1 MMKHEFESR
10 IGAEVSP
17 EEYKII
23 EHVYTWHPSIPNVG
37 GKDVLAQLYKLG
49 GMIVIMD
56 MDGSASAAESIYE
69 DICEKLRKTVTRKGQ
84 VLDQI
89 AETQKRLDALNA
101 EFDNLT
107 RETEALQMRKEVFD
121 RGDRGI

>member
-17 EEYKII
+17 EEYAII

-37 GKDVLAQLYKLG
+37 GKDLLAQLYKLG
-49 GMIVIMD
+49 GMTVIMD
-56 MDGSASAAESIYE
+56 MDGSATIAESIYE
-69 DICEKLRKTVTRKGQ
+69 DICEKLRKTVERKGQ
-84 VLDQI
+84 ILSQI
-89 AETQKRLDALNA
+89 AETQKRLDELNA
-101 EFDNLT
+101 EFYALT
-107 RETEALQMRKEVFD
+107 SKTEELRMRKEAFD